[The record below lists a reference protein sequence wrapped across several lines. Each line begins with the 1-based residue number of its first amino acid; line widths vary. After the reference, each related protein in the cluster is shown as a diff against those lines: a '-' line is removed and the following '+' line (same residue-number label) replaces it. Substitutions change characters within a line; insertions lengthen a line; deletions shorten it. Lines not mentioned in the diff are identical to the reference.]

1 VTEEKGVADLSAAL
15 ESGSLSV
22 LLGTAIALGFLHTV
36 LGPDH
41 YVPFVMMAKAQ
52 SWSRLKTAVVSVL
65 CGLGHVGSSV
75 VIGLTLAFAGMAFAE
90 WEGSRW
96 AGWHEA
102 RGSLAA
108 WLLIGVGTAFFLWG
122 VISASRGRRHAHVH
136 THEDRATHTHEHS
149 HKGVHMHVHG
159 TQVRNLTPWVL
170 FTIFILGPCESLIP
184 LMLAAWAVAGMGG
197 SLLVAAAFSAVT
209 VLTILGTVS
218 VLMLG
223 ISRIP
228 FGRLDRW
235 STAAAGLSLGLCGVA
250 IRWLGL

>member
-1 VTEEKGVADLSAAL
+1 VDLSTGL
-15 ESGSLSV
+15 ESGDLSV
-22 LLGTAIALGFLHTV
+22 LVGTAIALGFLHTV

-52 SWSRLKTAVVSVL
+52 SWSRLKTAVVALL

-75 VIGLTLAFAGMAFAE
+75 VIGLMLCVAGMAFTE

-102 RGSLAA
+102 RGSLTA
-108 WLLIGVGTAFFLWG
+108 WLLMGVGMGFFLWG
-122 VISASRGRRHAHVH
+122 LISAVRGRTHAHVH
-136 THEDRATHTHEHS
+136 VHEDGAEHGHQHN
-149 HKGVHMHVHG
+149 HKARHMHVHE
-159 TQVRNLTPWVL
+159 TKVKSLTPWVL
-170 FTIFILGPCESLIP
+170 FTIFVLGPCESLIP
-184 LMLAAWAVAGMGG
+184 LMLAAWVLAGMGG
-197 SLLVAAAFSAVT
+197 TLLVASAFSAVT
-209 VLTILGTVS
+209 LLTIVGTVG

-228 FGRLDRW
+228 LGKLDRW
-235 STAAAGLSLGLCGVA
+235 STAVAGLSLGLCGVA